1 LARGPRVRVEAE
13 VVRDIALASSG
24 LLSPKIGGPSVYPPQ
39 PAGVVDLSWGAMKW
53 NTSEGDDRYRRGMY
67 TFLKRT
73 SPYPGMTVF
82 DGPTADTTCPRRIRS
97 NTPLQAL
104 TTLNNAVFVEAAQ
117 ALARRVVLQ
126 GPQALPQRLRFAFRL
141 CLSRGPTL
149 REQEQLSVFYNNQL
163 ARFRSGALDAASVA
177 LSDPAQKPQNIDLPE
192 LAAWTS
198 VARVLLNLDET
209 ITKE

>member
-1 LARGPRVRVEAE
+1 
-13 VVRDIALASSG
+13 
-24 LLSPKIGGPSVYPPQ
+24 
-39 PAGVVDLSWGAMKW
+39 
-53 NTSEGDDRYRRGMY
+53 
-67 TFLKRT
+67 
-73 SPYPGMTVF
+73 MTVF

-117 ALARRVVLQ
+117 AMARRVVQQ
-126 GPQALPQRLRFAFRL
+126 GPKTVPERVRFAFRL
-141 CLSRGPTL
+141 CLSRGPNA
-149 REQEQLSVFYNNQL
+149 RETQQLSAFYNSQL
-163 ARFRSGALDAASVA
+163 ARFRSGALDAAAVA
-177 LSDPAQKPQNIDLPE
+177 LSDPTPKTQNLDVPE